1 MKHRGCVFTPGFDS
15 SWLACHDDP
24 SVSSPA
30 AGINEQQLFHG
41 TSAAA
46 AAAITQEGFDFRLNS
61 NSTYGVGNYFS
72 DSSYT
77 ALLYSKTREAPAGSG
92 RSNSSTG
99 TLTLLVARVLLG
111 RQCEGKHGLKRAP
124 DGFDSVTTTQQL
136 TVPGS
141 YHVVFDNSSAYPD
154 HVITLQR

>member
-1 MKHRGCVFTPGFDS
+1 
-15 SWLACHDDP
+15 
-24 SVSSPA
+24 VSSPA

-61 NSTYGVGNYFS
+61 NSSYGVGNYFA
-72 DSSYT
+72 DNSYT
-77 ALLYSKTREAPAGSG
+77 ALQYSKTKEAPASG
-92 RSNSSTG
+92 RSNSGTK

-124 DGFDSVTTTQQL
+124 DGFDSVHAPQQP
-136 TVPGS
+136 TVPGR
-141 YHVVFDNSSAYPD
+141 YHVIFDNSSAYPD
-154 HVITLQR
+154 YVITLQR

>member
-1 MKHRGCVFTPGFDS
+1 VP
-15 SWLACHDDP
+15 
-24 SVSSPA
+24 SPA

-46 AAAITQEGFDFRLNS
+46 AAAISQEGFDFRLN
-61 NSTYGVGNYFS
+61 NNAVYGEGNYFS

-77 ALLYSKTREAPAGSG
+77 ALLYSQKREAPAGSG
-92 RSNSSTG
+92 RSHSGAG

-124 DGFDSVTTTQQL
+124 DGFDSVHDTQQL
-136 TVPGS
+136 TVPGR
-141 YHVVFDNSSAYPD
+141 YHVTFDNAAHTWITSSPCSVDQSRCQHCVYVGLLRMC
-154 HVITLQR
+154 HIV

>member
-1 MKHRGCVFTPGFDS
+1 M
-15 SWLACHDDP
+15 
-24 SVSSPA
+24 SSPA

-46 AAAITQEGFDFRLNS
+46 AAAISQEGFDFRLNS
-61 NSTYGVGNYFS
+61 NCVYGEGNYFA

-77 ALLYSKTREAPAGSG
+77 ALLYSKMRDKS
-92 RSNSSTG
+92 SSSTG

-124 DGFDSVTTTQQL
+124 DGFDSVHDTQQL
-136 TVPGS
+136 TVPGR
-141 YHVVFDNSSAYPD
+141 YHVIFENSSAYPD
-154 HVITLQR
+154 YVITLQR